1 MAKNRTLMI
10 KNRGLFWAIIIGAV
24 IIAVPHGYE
33 YSDMR
38 RKRVKKADIY
48 SSIVT
53 TMAMNNPKEFMFR
66 TDYGDQFRIPQVVEA
81 LNKYLPG
88 MDDDV
93 RAEIIRRW
101 IVHNDRIAEKYRE
114 KINQN

>member
-1 MAKNRTLMI
+1 M
-10 KNRGLFWAIIIGAV
+10 
-24 IIAVPHGYE
+24 
-33 YSDMR
+33 
-38 RKRVKKADIY
+38 KADTY

-53 TMAMNNPKEFMFR
+53 TMAMNNPKEFMHK

-88 MDDDV
+88 MNDDV

-101 IVHNDRIAEKYRE
+101 MVHNDRIAEKYRE
-114 KINQN
+114 KTNQN